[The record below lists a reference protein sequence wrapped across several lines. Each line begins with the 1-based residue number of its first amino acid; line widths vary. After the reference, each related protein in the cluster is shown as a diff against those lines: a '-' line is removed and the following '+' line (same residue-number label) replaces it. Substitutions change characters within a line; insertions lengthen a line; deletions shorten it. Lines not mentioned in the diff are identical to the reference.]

1 MKKSF
6 TVSTKLAA
14 TPEQVFRAWLSSE
27 GHAKMTGSP
36 ATVEPRVGGS
46 FSAWEGYITGK
57 TIELKPYSL
66 IVQAWRT
73 TEFAPT
79 DPDSKI
85 EIVLKPV
92 EGGTKLTL
100 FHCDMPEGQ
109 AESYEWGWEESY
121 FVPMREY
128 FSSLKK

>member
-1 MKKSF
+1 MKRQF

-14 TPEQVFRAWLSSE
+14 APEQVFRTWLSSE
-27 GHAKMTGSP
+27 GHSSMTESP
-36 ATVEPRVGGS
+36 ASVEPRVGGN
-46 FSAWEGYITGK
+46 FTAWDGYITGR
-57 TIELKPYSL
+57 TVELKPYSL

-73 TEFAPT
+73 TEFAAS

-100 FHCDMPEGQ
+100 FHCDLPEGQ
-109 AESYEWGWEESY
+109 AESYESGWEESY
-121 FVPMREY
+121 FMPMRQY
-128 FSSLKK
+128 FADLKK

>member
-1 MKKSF
+1 MF

-14 TPEQVFRAWLSSE
+14 TPEEVFRSWLSSE
-27 GHAKMTGSP
+27 GHARMTGSP
-36 ATVEPRVGGS
+36 ATIEPRVGGS
-46 FSAWEGYITGK
+46 FTAWDGYITGK
-57 TIELKPYSL
+57 TVELKPYTL

-73 TEFAPT
+73 TEFAST

-100 FHCDMPEGQ
+100 FHSDLPEGQ
-109 AESYEWGWEESY
+109 AESYETGWEESY
-121 FVPMREY
+121 FEPMREY
-128 FSSLKK
+128 FSKVKK